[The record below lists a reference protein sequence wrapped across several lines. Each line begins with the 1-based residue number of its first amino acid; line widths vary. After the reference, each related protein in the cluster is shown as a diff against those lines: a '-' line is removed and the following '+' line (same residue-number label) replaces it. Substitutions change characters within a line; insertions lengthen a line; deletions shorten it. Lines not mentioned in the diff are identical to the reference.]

1 MLNILFKN
9 GPNPASFC
17 LFRSFYITNISLIDY
32 NDKSI
37 DGVLGTQTRG
47 GRMVGTDE
55 STELW
60 RPPPHNKHSLHCS
73 FHASQMSKCQQYLLL
88 RRRLLFFFG
97 NE

>member
-60 RPPPHNKHSLHCS
+60 RNPQIQTFFIPCFSL
-73 FHASQMSKCQQYLLL
+73 FTAKKRQQIK
-88 RRRLLFFFG
+88 
-97 NE
+97 